1 MFHTK
6 MYQCLKIKYQSY
18 YYLFMKKIIVSLC
31 FVFSFVAQSQN
42 PLDLISAGNAIA
54 KDTNPYQLEKR
65 WFSHIDISF
74 AVASSIEY
82 NYKDRDENGN
92 LNFGSQE
99 ELTNKVGYDVLYS
112 YSYPIFKK
120 FTLGGV
126 GGFQYQVQQSISALK
141 TGLIMRY
148 HFVDYESVNLNFMLA
163 GNIAISDKIDSNF
176 TNLRL
181 GLQFP
186 IAVTD
191 GYVLNLNV
199 FGDFNDFIY
208 NESILEGVN
217 DDPLSII
224 YRSYGFS
231 LGFQF

>member
-1 MFHTK
+1 
-6 MYQCLKIKYQSY
+6 
-18 YYLFMKKIIVSLC
+18 MKKIIITLC
-31 FVFSFVAQSQN
+31 LLFAYTAQSQN
-42 PLDLISAGNAIA
+42 PLDLLNAGNAIA
-54 KDTNPYQLEKR
+54 KDTNPNPLKKR
-65 WFSHIDISF
+65 WFSNVDISF
-74 AVASSIEY
+74 AVANSIEY
-82 NYKDRDENGN
+82 NYKSRDENGN
-92 LNFGSQE
+92 INFGSQE
-99 ELTNKVGYDVLYS
+99 ELTNKVGYDILYS

-120 FTLGGV
+120 FTLGAV

-148 HFVDYESVNLNFMLA
+148 HFVDYENVNLNFMLA
-163 GNIAISDKIDSNF
+163 GNIALDDKIDSNF
-176 TNLRL
+176 ANLRL

-186 IAVTD
+186 IATID

-217 DDPLSII
+217 DDPTSII

-231 LGFQF
+231 LGIQF

>member
-1 MFHTK
+1 MKSFIITL
-6 MYQCLKIKYQSY
+6 CL
-18 YYLFMKKIIVSLC
+18 LFAYTV
-31 FVFSFVAQSQN
+31 QSQN
-42 PLDLISAGNAIA
+42 PLDLINAGNAIA
-54 KDTNPYQLEKR
+54 KDTNPSQLEKR
-65 WFSHIDISF
+65 WFSNVDIGF
-74 AVASSIEY
+74 AVANSTEY
-82 NYKDRDENGN
+82 NYRDRDENGN
-92 LNFGSQE
+92 INFGSQQ
-99 ELTNKVGYDVLYS
+99 ELTNKVSYGILYS
-112 YSYPIFKK
+112 YSYPVFKK
-120 FTLGGV
+120 FTLGAT

-141 TGLIMRY
+141 TGLIMKY

-163 GNIAISDKIDSNF
+163 GNIALNNEIDSNF
-176 TNLRL
+176 ANLRL

-186 IAVTD
+186 ITTID

-231 LGFQF
+231 LGIQF

>member
-1 MFHTK
+1 
-6 MYQCLKIKYQSY
+6 
-18 YYLFMKKIIVSLC
+18 MKKIIVSLC

-42 PLDLISAGNAIA
+42 PLDLVNAGNAIA
-54 KDTNPYQLEKR
+54 KDTNPNQLEKR

-74 AVASSIEY
+74 AVASEIQY
-82 NYKDRDENGN
+82 NYRDRDENGN

-99 ELTNKVGYDVLYS
+99 ELSNKVGYDILYS

-120 FTLGGV
+120 FTLGAV

-163 GNIAISDKIDSNF
+163 GNIAINDKIDSNF

-186 IAVTD
+186 IAITD

-199 FGDFNDFIY
+199 FGDFNDFVY